1 VNTIGPGLNPNGTL
15 SGLMISGTYNPQNIK
30 LDVKGVSVK
39 ETPIQITPA
48 PIIKILPIETPIKIV
63 TPIDFEPIEVIK
75 PLPIDFEPIEVQPIK
90 IIEPPLEPQPTPIED
105 IIPTPSYG
113 GGGSTRFVPAGLN
126 GTNSHYNGCDTI
138 FSNVEN
144 DPTGRDY

>member
-1 VNTIGPGLNPNGTL
+1 
-15 SGLMISGTYNPQNIK
+15 
-30 LDVKGVSVK
+30 LDVKGVSIK

-75 PLPIDFEPIEVQPIK
+75 PLPIDFEPIDVRPIEVQPIK

-113 GGGSTRFVPAGLN
+113 GGGGSSDYFERGGGYGREQVFERDMN
-126 GTNSHYNGCDTI
+126 QR
-138 FSNVEN
+138 EN
-144 DPTGRDY
+144 IQ